1 MREGEKEIDVGRLGM
16 GGEMIL
22 AMRGRL
28 DGTPERE
35 RALPQET
42 EIEIGREIER
52 ERERES
58 EREEEREIG
67 DEEREREIG
76 DEERE
81 REREKE

>member
-1 MREGEKEIDVGRLGM
+1 MMIGGEIGM

-42 EIEIGREIER
+42 EIEIGREIKTET
-52 ERERES
+52 
-58 EREEEREIG
+58 EILIPENQPPLILG
-67 DEEREREIG
+67 DLTELRRAV
-76 DEERE
+76 
-81 REREKE
+81 

>member
-1 MREGEKEIDVGRLGM
+1 MIMIGGEIGM

-42 EIEIGREIER
+42 EIEIGRETKTET
-52 ERERES
+52 EKG
-58 EREEEREIG
+58 REIG
-67 DEEREREIG
+67 TETEILIPENQPPHILG
-76 DEERE
+76 DLTELR
-81 REREKE
+81 RAV

>member
-1 MREGEKEIDVGRLGM
+1 MMIGGEIGM

-42 EIEIGREIER
+42 EIEIGREIGTET
-52 ERERES
+52 
-58 EREEEREIG
+58 EILIPGNQSPLILG
-67 DEEREREIG
+67 DLTELRRAV
-76 DEERE
+76 
-81 REREKE
+81 

>member
-1 MREGEKEIDVGRLGM
+1 M

-42 EIEIGREIER
+42 EIEIGRETKTET
-52 ERERES
+52 EKG
-58 EREEEREIG
+58 REIG
-67 DEEREREIG
+67 TETEILIPENQPPHILG
-76 DEERE
+76 DLTELR
-81 REREKE
+81 RAV

>member
-1 MREGEKEIDVGRLGM
+1 MIMIGGEIGM

-42 EIEIGREIER
+42 EIEIGRETKTET
-52 ERERES
+52 
-58 EREEEREIG
+58 EILIPENQPPLILG
-67 DEEREREIG
+67 DLTELRRAV
-76 DEERE
+76 
-81 REREKE
+81 

>member
-1 MREGEKEIDVGRLGM
+1 MIMIGGEIGM

-42 EIEIGREIER
+42 EIEIGREIGTET
-52 ERERES
+52 
-58 EREEEREIG
+58 EILIPENQPPLILG
-67 DEEREREIG
+67 DLTELRRAV
-76 DEERE
+76 
-81 REREKE
+81 

>member
-1 MREGEKEIDVGRLGM
+1 MMMIGGEIGM

-42 EIEIGREIER
+42 EIEIGRETKTET
-52 ERERES
+52 
-58 EREEEREIG
+58 EILIPENQPPLILG
-67 DEEREREIG
+67 DLTELRRAV
-76 DEERE
+76 
-81 REREKE
+81 